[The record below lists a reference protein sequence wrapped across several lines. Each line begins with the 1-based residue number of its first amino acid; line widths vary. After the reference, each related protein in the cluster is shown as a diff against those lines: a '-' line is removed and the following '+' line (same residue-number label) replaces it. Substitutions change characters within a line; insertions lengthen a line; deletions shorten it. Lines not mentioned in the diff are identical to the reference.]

1 MKYLPLLILFFFTH
15 TTINAQKLRSCSQC
29 STQKYKPSDIKQ
41 HKLFELELLRNE
53 IFARHGYKFKNYRLE
68 EYFSN
73 FEWYKYDYKN
83 PIKKVHLNTIEKH
96 NVALFKEKEKK
107 IRKNRELLIGEL
119 KRLKKAV
126 NTNNDTYIKS
136 VFNPTITKKEGPY
149 YNGIVNALSTVL
161 NSFSIDDMSWHK
173 GKAKYSIKIDNGYS
187 ISSKGIY
194 IDGNSILITISDP
207 QEHSS
212 LMKQDDAFEYPSDY
226 FSESESSIGG
236 EFEFKNG
243 KLILITP
250 IFAG

>member
-1 MKYLPLLILFFFTH
+1 MKYLPLLILFLFTH

-73 FEWYKYDYKN
+73 FEWYKYDYKK
-83 PIKKVHLNTIEKH
+83 PLKTIHLNAIEKH
-96 NVALFKEKEKK
+96 NVALFKRKEKEIKH
-107 IRKNRELLIGEL
+107 NRELLINEL
-119 KRLKKAV
+119 KKLKKAV
-126 NTNNDTYIKS
+126 NTNNDVYIKS
-136 VFNPTITKKEGPY
+136 VFNPTITKKQGSY
-149 YNGIVNALSTVL
+149 YSGIVDALNTVL
-161 NSFSIDDMSWHK
+161 NSFKIDDMSWHK
-173 GKAKYSIKIDNGYS
+173 GKAKYSIKTDNGYS

-194 IDGNSILITISDP
+194 IDGNSIFITISDP

-212 LMKQDDAFEYPSDY
+212 LMKGDAFEYPSDY